1 MSLGVV
7 LDLVVHRPVDNQL
20 VGAESGNTDRMTTDL
35 NEIVIH
41 TAVDLEHMWQL
52 IMGREGPGLRS
63 LWLVLLDEEGRPRP
77 VAVPIDDI
85 PVAPDSMAR
94 GLADVLSNLRDLGD
108 PVLLLSRP
116 GPNGMTEA
124 DRQWGRALAP
134 LTRWPVHLYT
144 GAGVRVLAPDDLMP

>member
-1 MSLGVV
+1 
-7 LDLVVHRPVDNQL
+7 
-20 VGAESGNTDRMTTDL
+20 MTTDL

-41 TAVDLEHMWQL
+41 TATDLERMWQL

-63 LWLVLLDEEGRPRP
+63 LWMVLLDEEGRPRP
-77 VAVPIDDI
+77 VVVPIDDI
-85 PVAPDSMAR
+85 PAAPGSMAGGAGRRPLGLR
-94 GLADVLSNLRDLGD
+94 GLGD

-116 GPNGMTEA
+116 GPDEMTEA

-144 GAGVRVLAPDDLMP
+144 RAGVRILARGDLAS